1 MTHARRI
8 LRLACLT
15 AAFALATTAVQAQ
28 TEQSA
33 TQFYMAYRA
42 AFAKA
47 TKVDE
52 LMPFMAK
59 ARRAEIEKT
68 PAGERSKMFAF
79 IKELDT
85 VSQIKVIK
93 ETKSANGV
101 TLSAEGIDGDKK
113 KSTGTIEVVREDGG
127 WKLGKE
133 SWSTKG

>member
-1 MTHARRI
+1 MTHARGI

-85 VSQIKVIK
+85 VSQIKVTK
-93 ETKSANGV
+93 ETKTANGV

-113 KSTGTIEVVREDGG
+113 KSTGTIEVVRENGG

>member
-1 MTHARRI
+1 MTHARGI

-15 AAFALATTAVQAQ
+15 AVFVLAATAAQAQ

-85 VSQIKVIK
+85 ISQIKVIK
-93 ETKSANGV
+93 EAKTGTGV

-113 KSTGTIEVVREDGG
+113 KSTGTIEVVKEDGG

>member
-1 MTHARRI
+1 MTHARGI

-15 AAFALATTAVQAQ
+15 AALALAATGAEAQ
-28 TEQSA
+28 GEQSA

-52 LMPFMAK
+52 LLPFMAK

-85 VSQIKVIK
+85 ITQIKVIK
-93 ETKSANGV
+93 EAKSATGV
-101 TLSAEGIDGDKK
+101 TLSAEGIDGDKN
-113 KSTGTIEVVREDGG
+113 KSTGTIEVLREDGA

>member
-1 MTHARRI
+1 MTHARGI

-85 VSQIKVIK
+85 MSQIKVIK
-93 ETKSANGV
+93 ETKSGQRRDP
-101 TLSAEGIDGDKK
+101 LGRGHRRRQE
-113 KSTGTIEVVREDGG
+113 EVHRHDR
-127 WKLGKE
+127 
-133 SWSTKG
+133 SRP